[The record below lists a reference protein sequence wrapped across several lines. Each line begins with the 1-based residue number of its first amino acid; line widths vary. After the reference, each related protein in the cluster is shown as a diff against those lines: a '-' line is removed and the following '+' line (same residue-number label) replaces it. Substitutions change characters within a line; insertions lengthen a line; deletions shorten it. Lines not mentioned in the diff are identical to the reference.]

1 MPTRPSHR
9 ANAPFLPIIDN
20 PETLRTL
27 PRSALPQVAD
37 ELREELLAIVAE
49 TGGHL
54 GAGLGVVELTVAL
67 HYVYDTP
74 RDRLIWDVSHQCY
87 PHKILTGRREAMRA
101 LRQKGGPAGFT
112 SRNESPYDP
121 FGTAHS
127 STSLSAGL
135 GFAVARDLNAT
146 EEHVVAVIG
155 DGALTGG
162 LAMEGL
168 NNIGA
173 EQRRLVIVL
182 NDNNMSIAP
191 PSGAVAQH
199 LAILRRQMPDKDAR
213 QEAFARDPLPRF
225 VSGSTIFDAFGLT
238 YCGPFDGHDVDEM
251 VRVLEAARRHPTGP
265 VVVHV
270 RTDKGHGYAPALK
283 ASDRY
288 HSVSPFDIASGQQ
301 RKSASRARSYTSVF
315 SEALIAEAHRDER
328 VVAITAAM
336 PSGTGLD
343 TFGKVFPNRC
353 FDAGIAEQ
361 HAVTFAAALAAD
373 GMRPFAAIYSTF
385 LQRAYDQI
393 VHDVAIQRLPV
404 RFAIDRA
411 GLVGQD
417 GMTHQGAFDIAML
430 GCLPH
435 FVLMAA
441 GDEAELARMVA
452 TACEIDDRPCA
463 FRFPRGDGIGVPV
476 ALPAEPI
483 EIGRGRV
490 IVQGDDA
497 CILSYGSR
505 LPAALEAARAL
516 EGLGV
521 SVTVADARFAKPIDD
536 DLVARLAREH
546 TVLITL
552 EEGSV
557 GGFATQVVDSLMRQR
572 LEQLLARV
580 RSLHLPDEFIDH
592 DSPASQVA
600 RAGLDAE
607 SIAARVM
614 AEVAPVNGRWHLRE
628 LRERVNA

>member
-162 LAMEGL
+162 LSMEGL

-173 EQRRLVIVL
+173 EQRRFVIVL

-225 VSGSTIFDAFGLT
+225 VSGSTIFDAF
-238 YCGPFDGHDVDEM
+238 
-251 VRVLEAARRHPTGP
+251 ARPN
-265 VVVHV
+265 
-270 RTDKGHGYAPALK
+270 
-283 ASDRY
+283 
-288 HSVSPFDIASGQQ
+288 
-301 RKSASRARSYTSVF
+301 AR
-315 SEALIAEAHRDER
+315 D
-328 VVAITAAM
+328 
-336 PSGTGLD
+336 
-343 TFGKVFPNRC
+343 
-353 FDAGIAEQ
+353 
-361 HAVTFAAALAAD
+361 
-373 GMRPFAAIYSTF
+373 
-385 LQRAYDQI
+385 
-393 VHDVAIQRLPV
+393 
-404 RFAIDRA
+404 
-411 GLVGQD
+411 
-417 GMTHQGAFDIAML
+417 
-430 GCLPH
+430 
-435 FVLMAA
+435 
-441 GDEAELARMVA
+441 
-452 TACEIDDRPCA
+452 
-463 FRFPRGDGIGVPV
+463 
-476 ALPAEPI
+476 
-483 EIGRGRV
+483 
-490 IVQGDDA
+490 
-497 CILSYGSR
+497 
-505 LPAALEAARAL
+505 
-516 EGLGV
+516 
-521 SVTVADARFAKPIDD
+521 
-536 DLVARLAREH
+536 
-546 TVLITL
+546 
-552 EEGSV
+552 
-557 GGFATQVVDSLMRQR
+557 
-572 LEQLLARV
+572 
-580 RSLHLPDEFIDH
+580 
-592 DSPASQVA
+592 
-600 RAGLDAE
+600 
-607 SIAARVM
+607 
-614 AEVAPVNGRWHLRE
+614 LRE
-628 LRERVNA
+628 TPRLGR